1 MSWLREFR
9 EFAVK
14 GNAVD
19 MAVGIVIGAAFGNVV
34 SSAVNDLIMPPLGL
48 LLGGVDFRNLFVSL
62 KGDYATLAEA
72 QAAGAPVL
80 AYGSFAQTVL
90 DLLIVAGAVFLVV
103 KAINRARRPT
113 PQAPPA
119 APPPP
124 SEEVLL
130 LREIRDQLRGRS

>member
-19 MAVGIVIGAAFGNVV
+19 MAVGIVIGAAFGKVV

-130 LREIRDQLRGRS
+130 LREIRDQLRARP

>member
-1 MSWLREFR
+1 MSLPSEFR
-9 EFAVK
+9 EFAAK

-19 MAVGIVIGAAFGNVV
+19 MAVGIVVGAAFGKIV
-34 SSAVNDLIMPPLGL
+34 SSAVSDLIMPPLGL

-62 KGDYATLAEA
+62 RGDYATLAEA

-90 DLLIVAGAVFLVV
+90 DFLIVAGAVFLLVR
-103 KAINRARRPT
+103 AINRLRRPT
-113 PQAPPA
+113 PPAPA
-119 APPPP
+119 APPAP

-130 LREIRDQLRGRS
+130 LREIRDLLHARK